1 MMLVNALWVVFVT
14 IGVCSL
20 GSLLIVLL
28 GEIVA
33 SFQPLPDDRDKAPKT
48 TPPEGEK
55 ANG

>member
-33 SFQPLPDDRDKAPKT
+33 FFQPLPDDRDKAPKT

-55 ANG
+55 ANE